1 MEWEGRQ
8 EVCTCGKSMCCWRG
22 EYIYECVCVCTKDSK
37 TLPSI
42 VGSQKILPKAERSI
56 EQKHFFFLR
65 DTEY

>member
-1 MEWEGRQ
+1 MEGEGRQ
-8 EVCTCGKSMCCWRG
+8 EVCPCGKSMCGWSG
-22 EYIYECVCVCTKDSK
+22 EYIHMRVCVCTKNIK

-42 VGSQKILPKAERSI
+42 AGSQQIPPKTERST